1 MKKLPPSDWKFSLSS
16 RISEKTFPITKQIGL
31 VSTLKLRRHEFIE
44 KIIFVGLI
52 SIIFA
57 QVFPNFR
64 GTNLEVFTGV
74 TLIILVNAVF
84 SYMIMQSSRFN
95 NALASNFFL
104 MFVVNTFAALTYAKI
119 MVGRDNQVSFL
130 VVMFFAYIL
139 TLITVLYDR
148 FRPYYNERFGLSK

>member
-57 QVFPNFR
+57 QVFPNF
-64 GTNLEVFTGV
+64 
-74 TLIILVNAVF
+74 
-84 SYMIMQSSRFN
+84 
-95 NALASNFFL
+95 FF